1 MGKFNYYTIAALP
14 RLTWDSELPGT
25 LAELLEEFELQ
36 FDDLREGI
44 SEIVFLND
52 IKNMEMIL
60 KSRLDAAAS
69 PDAASEPVEF
79 YRARVAEPEQ
89 LELFLDDPLHNA
101 FDGCPE
107 YVVDFFTGHRTN
119 EERYAAI
126 EELYLQYF
134 ESLQESGEEYIRYY
148 GRFETMLRTII
159 SAVRL
164 IKADKNLEKELKGDP
179 DAVKTI
185 LENRNNADLGLKGL
199 FPEVVDVVALFDG
212 SRDLVEIER
221 ELDRIRFALLE
232 DLGGEKPFADH
243 AVYAFVIGLLIRD
256 RWNTLNDERGMEI
269 LNSIVRGNF

>member
-107 YVVDFFTGHRTN
+107 YVVDFFAGHRTN

-232 DLGGEKPFADH
+232 DLGGEKPFGDH